1 MVVLS
6 SVQMREVDRA
16 TIEEFGIAGSALM
29 GAAAA
34 AVEARIERDFPATL
48 AGRIGILCGGGN
60 NGGDGLVLARRL
72 GRRRVPVVAL
82 LFAPGGR
89 LRGDAAAAWAAL
101 SAPPVEVLDAGA
113 WQGQRPAV
121 MACDLVVDA
130 LFGTGLVRPLAGWLR
145 GVVEDLN
152 RDYRGPVVAVDVPS
166 GLSADAT
173 GAAEAPEAV
182 VVRARATV
190 TFTAPK
196 LGHYLSRHAAAVGG
210 LSIAPIGSPEAVV
223 AACGAGVRV
232 STAADCAP
240 YVAPRR
246 RDAHKGSFGHVVAVA
261 GSLGKSGAAA
271 LVGTAALRMGAGLV
285 TVAVPGSIL
294 PLVAAAQP
302 ELMTEPLPETPAGTL
317 SGAGAT
323 PALLE
328 ALLRPATVLA
338 VGPGLTSVPEAAAF
352 VRQLVAAVR
361 VPCVLDAD
369 GLNAFVHR
377 RAELRLPGGVLTP
390 HPGEMARLFDTSTA
404 EVQSRRQYYAQRLA
418 AETGA
423 IAVLKGQFSLIADPD
438 GGVFINPSGNP
449 GMATAGSGDVLTG
462 LLAGLVAQFPAAPRL
477 QTAAAAVYFHGRAGD
492 VAAAHQGEMSLIA
505 RDLLA
510 ALPQALREVAAR

>member
-1 MVVLS
+1 
-6 SVQMREVDRA
+6 
-16 TIEEFGIAGSALM
+16 
-29 GAAAA
+29 
-34 AVEARIERDFPATL
+34 
-48 AGRIGILCGGGN
+48 
-60 NGGDGLVLARRL
+60 
-72 GRRRVPVVAL
+72 
-82 LFAPGGR
+82 
-89 LRGDAAAAWAAL
+89 
-101 SAPPVEVLDAGA
+101 
-113 WQGQRPAV
+113 
-121 MACDLVVDA
+121 
-130 LFGTGLVRPLAGWLR
+130 
-145 GVVEDLN
+145 
-152 RDYRGPVVAVDVPS
+152 
-166 GLSADAT
+166 
-173 GAAEAPEAV
+173 
-182 VVRARATV
+182 
-190 TFTAPK
+190 
-196 LGHYLSRHAAAVGG
+196 
-210 LSIAPIGSPEAVV
+210 
-223 AACGAGVRV
+223 
-232 STAADCAP
+232 
-240 YVAPRR
+240 
-246 RDAHKGSFGHVVAVA
+246 VA

-285 TVAVPGSIL
+285 TVAVPGSVL

-317 SGAGAT
+317 SGADAT

-492 VAAAHQGEMSLIA
+492 LAAAHQGEMSLIA